1 MFELDMSQSVEYH
14 YGLKVRIFPSSYQKL
29 QIKRSSDASRFIY
42 NELVAIDKELNLLRK
57 VKTYISIVEQRIQQL
72 EARRKSFVKIADF
85 HPWLNDPLI
94 DSLAKSS
101 AMRAYQTAWKRFRDV
116 SGTGTPSF
124 HKKSYEETYQ
134 TCNQRSHD
142 LFSGSIRFLDKNHV
156 QLPKLG
162 RIRIKN
168 SQKFIFENG
177 QDIKIGMTSVSKD
190 SLGHYFV
197 SFSLTSSKP
206 FKTAL
211 KVNNNPVG
219 IDLNTENFL
228 TTSNGDVIDNPRY
241 FRKSLKKLKK
251 AQRILSRRARRAK
264 VAKKS
269 LRIAKNYQKQ
279 RLVVAQLQKQVFNKR
294 QNFLHNVSTTLI
306 KNHDQVIAEE
316 LRSKNMMRNH
326 RLAMSIQ
333 DVGWRSFLTMLD
345 YKALLYNRVVK
356 TINPRNTTQ
365 TCSTCGYLLRDNHKL
380 TLKDREWTCPQ
391 CDSHHV
397 RDVNAAKNILAK
409 GLTA

>member
-1 MFELDMSQSVEYH
+1 MSQSVKQPTKYS

-42 NELVAIDKELNLLRK
+42 NELVAINKELYLLK
-57 VKTYISIVEQRIQQL
+57 QVGTYVSVVQQRILQL

-94 DSLAKSS
+94 DSLAKSN

-116 SGTGTPSF
+116 PGTGTPNF
-124 HKKSYEETYQ
+124 HKKSYEEKYQ
-134 TCNQRSHD
+134 TSNQGSHD

-156 QLPKLG
+156 KLPKIG

-177 QDIKIGMTSVSKD
+177 QDIKIGITSVSKD
-190 SLGHYFV
+190 NLGHYFA
-197 SFSLTSSKP
+197 SFTLTSSKP

-211 KVNNNPVG
+211 KANNNPVG

-241 FRKSLKKLKK
+241 YRKSLKKLKK

-264 VAKKS
+264 AAKRS
-269 LRIAKNYQKQ
+269 LRFAKNYQKQ

-333 DVGWRSFLTMLD
+333 DVGWRGFLTMLD
-345 YKALLYNRVVK
+345 YKALLYNRVVT

-365 TCSTCGYLLRDNHKL
+365 TCSSCGYLLTDDHKL

-391 CDSHHV
+391 CHSHHV

>member
-1 MFELDMSQSVEYH
+1 MSQSVKQSSEYS

-42 NELVAIDKELNLLRK
+42 NELVAINKELYLLK
-57 VKTYISIVEQRIQQL
+57 QVGTYVSVVAQRIQQL

-94 DSLAKSS
+94 DSLAKSN
-101 AMRAYQTAWKRFRDV
+101 AIRAYQTAWKRFCNV
-116 SGTGTPSF
+116 QGTGTPNF
-124 HKKSYEETYQ
+124 HKKSYEEKYQ
-134 TCNQRSHD
+134 TSNQRSHD
-142 LFSGSIRFLDKNHV
+142 LFSGNIRFLDKNHI

-168 SQKFIFENG
+168 SQKFIFEHG

-190 SLGHYFV
+190 SLGHYFA

-211 KVNNNPVG
+211 KTNNNPIGV
-219 IDLNTENFL
+219 DLNTENFL

-264 VAKKS
+264 IAKKS
-269 LRIAKNYQKQ
+269 LRFAKNYQKQ

-333 DVGWRSFLTMLD
+333 DVGWRGFLTMLD
-345 YKALLYNRVVK
+345 YKATLYNRLVK
-356 TINPRNTTQ
+356 LVDPRNTTQ
-365 TCSTCGYLLRDNHKL
+365 TCSNCGYLLTDNHKL
-380 TLKDREWTCPQ
+380 TLKDREWTCPH
-391 CDSHHV
+391 CHSHHV

>member
-1 MFELDMSQSVEYH
+1 MSQVAKQPTEYH

-42 NELVAIDKELNLLRK
+42 NELVAINKELYLLRK
-57 VKTYISIVEQRIQQL
+57 VKIYISAVAQRIQQL

-85 HPWLNDPLI
+85 HPWLKDSSI
-94 DSLAKSS
+94 DSLAKSN
-101 AMRAYQTAWKRFRDV
+101 AMRTYQDAWKRYASV
-116 SGTGTPSF
+116 PGTGMPNF
-124 HKKSYEETYQ
+124 HKKSYEEKYRTS
-134 TCNQRSHD
+134 NQHTKD

-168 SQKFIFENG
+168 PQKFIFENG
-177 QDIKIGMTSVSKD
+177 LAIKIGETAISKD
-190 SLGHYFV
+190 SLGHYFA
-197 SFSLTSSKP
+197 SFSLVSSKP

-211 KVNNNPVG
+211 KGNNNPIG

-228 TTSNGDVIDNPRY
+228 TTSNGDFIDNPRY
-241 FRKSLKKLKK
+241 YRKSLKKLKK

-264 VAKKS
+264 TAKQP
-269 LRIAKNYQKQ
+269 LRMAKNYQKQ

-294 QNFLHNVSTTLI
+294 QNFLHNLSIILI

-326 RLAMSIQ
+326 RLALSIQ
-333 DVGWRSFLTMLD
+333 DVGWRGFLTMLD
-345 YKALLYNRVVK
+345 YKAKLYNRVFTTV
-356 TINPRNTTQ
+356 NPRNTTQ
-365 TCSTCGYLLRDNHKL
+365 TCSSCGYLLTDNHKL

-391 CDSHHV
+391 CHSHHV
-397 RDVNAAKNILAK
+397 RDVNAAKNILVK
-409 GLTA
+409 GLIV